1 VTILS
6 TFEACLRVAHLVASY
21 LLLLERSLSFRREGG
36 WSVRHSRSLVR
47 DLDVALLAG
56 ESGLLQLHGLLLRIC
71 LLSFKLSLL
80 VPHLVL
86 LDLRGGDGPVH
97 HGVKVG
103 VNPSSNQGSQLR
115 VKTTKKRILL
125 ILIGVNLIRSI
136 ARQLRELVQVLHHS

>member
-1 VTILS
+1 VTSLS
-6 TFEACLRVAHLVASY
+6 VIEACLRVAHLAASC

-47 DLDVALLAG
+47 DLVVALLAR

-80 VPHLVL
+80 VPHLIL
-86 LDLRGGDGPVH
+86 LVLRGGDGPVH
-97 HGVKVG
+97 HGVEVG

-115 VKTTKKRILL
+115 VKTTEKRILL
-125 ILIGVNLIRSI
+125 LLVSVNLIWSI
-136 ARQLRELVQVLHHS
+136 A